1 MNNKT
6 HIVSTNFVL
15 GISSFLDLSKNEKSV
30 RSVSKPEKSEFALIK
45 IENVFTLVLTFFL
58 YILS

>member
-6 HIVSTNFVL
+6 QIVSTNFVL

-30 RSVSKPEKSEFALIK
+30 RSVSKPEKSGFALIK
-45 IENVFTLVLTFFL
+45 IENVFTLVLTFF
-58 YILS
+58 